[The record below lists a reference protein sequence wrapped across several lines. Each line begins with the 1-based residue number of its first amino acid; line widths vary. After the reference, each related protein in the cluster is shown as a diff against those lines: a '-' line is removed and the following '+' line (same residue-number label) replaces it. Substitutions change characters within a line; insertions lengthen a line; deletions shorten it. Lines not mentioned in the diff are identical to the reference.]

1 MVAKTTQPLH
11 PPIATTLVDASHS
24 HDQQSNNCLAS
35 CTGITKEKYREGRKG
50 GRKKRR
56 KKEKQEEMRRTVP
69 GNPPPHYC
77 STTLHIHRSH
87 L

>member
-35 CTGITKEKYREGRKG
+35 CTRITKEKDREGRKG

-56 KKEKQEEMRRTVP
+56 KEEKTGREE
-69 GNPPPHYC
+69 ND
-77 STTLHIHRSH
+77 STR
-87 L
+87 